1 MSMPPDVKAP
11 GWAEGLDPLSLT
23 QHLLRAPSV
32 TPDADA
38 ALDVVARALGAAGY
52 TLHRVDSDT
61 AGPRIS
67 NLYAR
72 IGTEGPNLCFAGHVD
87 VVPVGDL
94 EHWTHGPFA
103 GEVAD
108 GLLYGRGAVDMK
120 GGLACALAA
129 ALRHGKPA
137 TGSLSF
143 LVTGDEEGPAIDGTV
158 KVVDWLKARGER
170 IDHCILGEPTN
181 PSALGDMVKIGRRGS
196 LSGHITVSGKQGHVA
211 YPHLADNPVPRL
223 LRLLA
228 ALTATPLDAG
238 NAHFQPSNLEVV
250 ALDSGTG
257 AYNVIPAAAKARFN
271 VRFNDSYSL
280 DSLKAEIRTRL
291 SRAAEPGAYEL
302 AFEAGASESF
312 LTAPGPFVDLVCDTI
327 AEVTGRRPE
336 PSTTGGTSDARF
348 IKDLCPVVEFG
359 LVGQTM
365 HQVNEATPVTDLFAL
380 ADIYGRIIDRYFQTT
395 AGAPA

>member
-11 GWAEGLDPLSLT
+11 GWTEGLDPLSLT

-32 TPDADA
+32 TPDAEA
-38 ALDVVARALGAAGY
+38 ALDVVARALSAAGY
-52 TLHRVDSDT
+52 TIHRVDSDT
-61 AGPRIS
+61 AGPRIP

-72 IGTEGPNLCFAGHVD
+72 IGTDGPNLCFAGHVD

-94 EHWTHGPFA
+94 DRWTHGPFA

-137 TGSLSF
+137 SGSLSF

-158 KVVDWLKARGER
+158 KVVEWLKARGER

-181 PSALGDMVKIGRRGS
+181 PAALGDMVKIGRRGS

-238 NAHFQPSNLEVV
+238 NAHFPASNLEVV
-250 ALDSGTG
+250 ALEAGTG

-271 VRFNDSYSL
+271 VRFNDSFSL

-291 SRAAEPGAYEL
+291 SRAPEAGSYEL
-302 AFEAGASESF
+302 AFEVGACESF
-312 LTAPGPFVDLVCDTI
+312 LTSPGPFVDLVCDTI
-327 AEVTGRRPE
+327 AEVTGRRPD

-365 HQVNEATPVTDLFAL
+365 HKVDEAASVRDLQDLDA
-380 ADIYGRIIDRYFQTT
+380 IYAEIITRYFL
-395 AGAPA
+395 AFA